1 MDVQTQILFGLL
13 LFNNSFHAAK
23 LLRSRKARKGK
34 KEKKEKR
41 YLSTIFVSKKK
52 LSNIKNT

>member
-23 LLRSRKARKGK
+23 LLRSRKERKERKEISEYNFRFK
-34 KEKKEKR
+34 KET
-41 YLSTIFVSKKK
+41 L
-52 LSNIKNT
+52 

>member
-23 LLRSRKARKGK
+23 LLRSRKARKRK
-34 KEKKEKR
+34 KERKERKEISEYNFRFKKET
-41 YLSTIFVSKKK
+41 L
-52 LSNIKNT
+52 